1 MTGPRS
7 DPVTFGPPPH
17 PSRCSC
23 GQCAAVPFTYASQAV
38 EGPDGLIVYTVRT
51 TVSNEHVSRHMTVTA
66 VAAVPLTPRLTWPT
80 SETARLSLVTTDGHE
95 VGFTSVSLAPDP
107 VPAPQE
113 VVVPSGVWTEVP
125 DAGIQV
131 FHETVSAVT
140 LLVHDGG
147 EVSGF
152 DKLYRLRVRAAPDHD
167 YDDTY
172 D

>member
-51 TVSNEHVSRHMTVTA
+51 TVSNERVSRHMTVTA
-66 VAAVPLTPRLTWPT
+66 VAAVPLTPRLTWPVP
-80 SETARLSLVTTDGHE
+80 EIARLSLVASDGHE

-113 VVVPSGVWTEVP
+113 VVVWTEVP
-125 DAGIQV
+125 DVGIEV

-140 LLVHDGG
+140 LFVHDGG

-152 DKLYRLRVRAAPDHD
+152 DKLYRLRVRAAPDYD

>member
-1 MTGPRS
+1 
-7 DPVTFGPPPH
+7 
-17 PSRCSC
+17 
-23 GQCAAVPFTYASQAV
+23 
-38 EGPDGLIVYTVRT
+38 
-51 TVSNEHVSRHMTVTA
+51 
-66 VAAVPLTPRLTWPT
+66 
-80 SETARLSLVTTDGHE
+80 

-125 DAGIQV
+125 DAGIEV

-152 DKLYRLRVRAAPDHD
+152 DKLYRLRVRAAPDLRL
-167 YDDTY
+167 
-172 D
+172 